1 MHIYRGQL
9 LMHNVR
15 NTYIGRYNVFYIIL
29 YTQLTLQHVHHD
41 DYAKFYYRDY
51 LILYDIILYDK
62 TQLAIDSYGDSPG
75 QSSSVKSNQ

>member
-1 MHIYRGQL
+1 
-9 LMHNVR
+9 MHNVR
-15 NTYIGRYNVFYIIL
+15 NAYIGRYNVFYIIP

-41 DYAKFYYRDY
+41 EYAKFYYRDY